1 MRIQTQLDDLKQILA
16 RATDIIWNSCIVANA
31 LKITMAD
38 VEFVVEAKLV
48 KCKELEEDLKELSYD
63 LAIVAFD

>member
-16 RATDIIWNSCIVANA
+16 RATDIIRNSCIVANA

-48 KCKELEEDLKELSYD
+48 ECKELEEDLKELSYD